1 MKYLKFLSQNKIN
14 PFGDY
19 FQTNFT
25 FIINDSIER
34 LKKYGNDEVK
44 AVEVRL
50 TGREDAS
57 LRAHYKSYKLEPAL
71 FIIARNYL
79 IAKTKSRENIRD
91 KENVFP
97 NATKYLF
104 LDSELLEEFHSKE
117 IKIEID

>member
-1 MKYLKFLSQNKIN
+1 MKYLKFLSQKNID
-14 PFGDY
+14 PLGDY

-25 FIINDSIER
+25 FFIYDSSE
-34 LKKYGNDEVK
+34 K
-44 AVEVRL
+44 AKNNNEEIKIVEVRI

-57 LRAHYKSYKLEPAL
+57 LRANYSSYELEPAL
-71 FIIARNYL
+71 FTIAINYL
-79 IAKTKSRENIRD
+79 ISKIKSREKIKD

-104 LDSELLEEFHSKE
+104 LDSEPLEEFHNKE